1 MIPRPT
7 HALKDLYLQVLEFL
21 EEMSEQL
28 NGLANREL
36 SVLKDLKMEEE
47 GDAQFSVEDLLYYM
61 KRAEELKVD
70 LDIGE
75 IKQFFPVDL
84 VISGILKMFQ
94 DLFGKMYPSENKP

>member
-1 MIPRPT
+1 
-7 HALKDLYLQVLEFL
+7 
-21 EEMSEQL
+21 
-28 NGLANREL
+28 
-36 SVLKDLKMEEE
+36 MEEE

-94 DLFGKMYPSENKP
+94 DLFGKMYVEIMGI